1 MSISEHPEAEID
13 FDDWVAAEFAATG
26 AFTALVIL
34 VSISETKVT
43 PICSTYMNIIG
54 DEVGWDE
61 IVVMFA
67 GSGAT
72 WDGAAFFP
80 VTGPSGPIDNP
91 TARLKLRQ
99 LEARLDD
106 DRLVLNEGRFFD
118 AKGRSLRI
126 DEVALH

>member
-1 MSISEHPEAEID
+1 MSISEPPEATD
-13 FDDWVAAEFAATG
+13 FDDWIAAEFVAIG

-34 VSISETKVT
+34 LEIDETNVT
-43 PICSTYMNIIG
+43 PICSTYMNVIG

-67 GSGAT
+67 GSGAR

-80 VTGPSGPIDNP
+80 VTGPSGPVDNP

-106 DRLVLNEGRFFD
+106 DRLVLNEGSFFD
-118 AKGRSLRI
+118 AKGQSLRI
-126 DEVALH
+126 DEMALH